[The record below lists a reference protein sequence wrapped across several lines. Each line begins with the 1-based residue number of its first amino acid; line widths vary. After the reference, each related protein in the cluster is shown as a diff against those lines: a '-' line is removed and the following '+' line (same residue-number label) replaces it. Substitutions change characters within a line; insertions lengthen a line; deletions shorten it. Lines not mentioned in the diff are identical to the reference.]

1 MTLAEILTDMDTK
14 VSYVITVYNTRG
26 RQIAQTF
33 VNTYAEAAAFEK
45 YYRNVNRKY
54 RIRFEM
60 LPL

>member
-1 MTLAEILTDMDTK
+1 MHTLTPSDMDAL

-33 VNTYAEAAAFEK
+33 VDTYAEAAAFERT
-45 YYRNVNRKY
+45 YRGKRY

-60 LPL
+60 LPR

>member
-1 MTLAEILTDMDTK
+1 MDAL

-33 VNTYAEAAAFEK
+33 VDTYAEAAAFERT
-45 YYRNVNRKY
+45 YRGKRY

-60 LPL
+60 LPR